1 MADTTTAKKTTTKRT
16 TARTTAAKKPATKTA
31 PKKTTTRKAATRTTT
46 AGKATETAAQNA
58 TRRTRTAKSAS
69 KATTSRSTTRTT
81 TTRTAAVST
90 PETSVEAK
98 VTTPRV
104 DLGRVTTPTYALIG
118 ATDLAVERARRLTAD
133 LVALPG
139 RTVNG
144 IISAPGAV
152 LAAGLTSV
160 SRAQRGYEDLAE
172 RGENLTTRVVE
183 QTGSVEDP
191 GVGAGA
197 GDVVRGQAPVELG
210 GLGQGRER
218 VRRAAG
224 EAPAPQGAV
233 VGAVLGVLGHH
244 SPSRWS
250 RAEATLEDIPNS
262 SMKPLAWDWSKE
274 SPSS

>member
-46 AGKATETAAQNA
+46 AGKATETAAQKA

-172 RGENLTTRVVE
+172 RGVLVE
-183 QTGSVEDP
+183 PPGEVAVE
-191 GVGAGA
+191 
-197 GDVVRGQAPVELG
+197 
-210 GLGQGRER
+210 
-218 VRRAAG
+218 
-224 EAPAPQGAV
+224 V
-233 VGAVLGVLGHH
+233 VGHPGHH
-244 SPSRWS
+244 QHGQRDGCRGHRHRVPPAFTRHLRHVSPYHPCPRS
-250 RAEATLEDIPNS
+250 
-262 SMKPLAWDWSKE
+262 
-274 SPSS
+274 